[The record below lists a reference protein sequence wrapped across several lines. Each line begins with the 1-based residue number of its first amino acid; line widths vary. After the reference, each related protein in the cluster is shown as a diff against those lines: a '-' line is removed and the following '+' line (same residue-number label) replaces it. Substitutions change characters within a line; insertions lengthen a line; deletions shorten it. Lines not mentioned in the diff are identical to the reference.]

1 VTDGGASPQSV
12 SIRSHRLYAGGRR
25 IYGGRRQEGAAAVN
39 VFRGINERTR
49 ALEVHD
55 DSDVAFFVCE
65 CDDASCFRTVPL
77 TADEY
82 DELTLSGGAVAAPSC
97 PNADGSR
104 PIAAPPE
111 LAASLARRVAVPVRD
126 VGLPVE
132 GAPAG

>member
-1 VTDGGASPQSV
+1 
-12 SIRSHRLYAGGRR
+12 
-25 IYGGRRQEGAAAVN
+25 VN

-49 ALEVHD
+49 ALEMHE
-55 DSDVAFFVCE
+55 DSDLAFFVCE

-82 DELTLSGGAVAAPSC
+82 DELMLSGGTIRAPSC
-97 PNADGSR
+97 PGAR
-104 PIAAPPE
+104 RTVAAPD
-111 LAASLARRVAVPVRD
+111 LATSLVRRVAVPVRD

>member
-1 VTDGGASPQSV
+1 
-12 SIRSHRLYAGGRR
+12 
-25 IYGGRRQEGAAAVN
+25 VN

-55 DSDVAFFVCE
+55 DSDLAFFVCE

-82 DELTLSGGAVAAPSC
+82 DELTVDGGM
-97 PNADGSR
+97 
-104 PIAAPPE
+104 IAAPACPSLDREREVVAHGFGTAQPE
-111 LAASLARRVAVPVRD
+111 LATSLMRRVAVPVRD